1 MLPFDLEI
9 MNSHDVIERC
19 EHIAD
24 ISSLMLAAARSAN
37 WREVERLRDCAGDM
51 IDEVRLLSG
60 LIPMSVDERREK
72 LAALQRI
79 LDNDG
84 QIRELSEPWLRYLS
98 ELLHPETADSAPPMN
113 RRP

>member
-1 MLPFDLEI
+1 

-24 ISSLMLAAARSAN
+24 ISSLMLSAARCAN
-37 WREVERLRDCAGDM
+37 WQEVDRLRERAGDM

-60 LIPMSVDERREK
+60 LIPLTGQERLEK
-72 LAALQRI
+72 LASLQRI
-79 LDNDG
+79 LENDG

-98 ELLHPETADSAPPMN
+98 DLLHPEAADGK
-113 RRP
+113 RPAEQRS